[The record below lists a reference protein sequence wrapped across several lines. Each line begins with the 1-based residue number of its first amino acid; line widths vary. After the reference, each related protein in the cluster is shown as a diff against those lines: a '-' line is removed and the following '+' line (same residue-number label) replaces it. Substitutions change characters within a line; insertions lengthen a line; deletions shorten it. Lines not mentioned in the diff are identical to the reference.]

1 MVVQAPTSG
10 SIARDGY
17 RGQSSCGN
25 QWPMGPKVSLV
36 IQSNEPEV
44 KLHLEVKS
52 FMKSCAI
59 SVNECVEHVTPMINI
74 SQEA

>member
-1 MVVQAPTSG
+1 
-10 SIARDGY
+10 
-17 RGQSSCGN
+17 
-25 QWPMGPKVSLV
+25 MGPKVSLV